1 MFKYLSNF
9 AKKNNMTYR
18 DMSNDHEFTFALG
31 YFIDRDPSSENY
43 EQYENRVAGF
53 SINKLNKEL
62 KNLYVMP
69 KYQGKGIARLLV
81 EYAKEM
87 GAVNLIAEEKGVGLS
102 RDQLISFFER
112 HNFVQKKGSLMVLK
126 TELYPGNN

>member
-9 AKKNNMTYR
+9 AKNNNMTYR
-18 DMSNDHEFTFALG
+18 DMSNDCEFNFELG
-31 YFIDRDPSSENY
+31 YFIDRDPSNENY

-69 KYQGKGIARLLV
+69 KYQGKGIAKLMV

-112 HNFVQKKGSLMVLK
+112 HNFVQKKRFSYGI
-126 TELYPGNN
+126 EN